1 MASLP
6 KILSQDS
13 EGYDQARRK
22 FFNGRVP
29 DIHPTEIAI
38 PSTTA
43 EVVTAVKRARE
54 NDWKIGVRSGGHLF
68 FCNALLE
75 GGLLIDTRNLNKDM
89 EYDPATNIASVSPG
103 HRVEDVTTFLEAR
116 SRFFPSGHSRSV
128 AVGGFLL
135 AGGQGCFMR
144 GWGYTA
150 PTWVTQLEVV
160 TSEGETVIA
169 NKTQNS
175 DLFWAAPGSGQGF
188 FGVVTRIWVKTI
200 PTRKLFDKTVIVDST
215 DIFKPLLKWTLEM
228 SRKVPRYGV
237 DLFYCTFF
245 ADKDDP
251 NGGHESAAKRVF
263 FAINLTIFADSL
275 DEAAVLASPLETFPE
290 DFKEYIVTTV
300 PLVERTW
307 DELWGLQ
314 ESFQPQ
320 GNGERWNVDSIL
332 VDPKA
337 SDDELIDA
345 ITPALYDL
353 PSRLSSGTLCPMDYY
368 PSEADQAL
376 SLPQKAYVSTMCCWK
391 DPKQDAAVDK
401 WLLDAYTKAD
411 EVSCGVYVA
420 DFNVKHRKP
429 KVMTDSALKKWLEI
443 RSKWDPSETFIGH
456 RGFSSVLDGKKALGS
471 RL

>member
-1 MASLP
+1 MTSLP

-13 EGYDQARRK
+13 EAYDQARRK

-75 GGLLIDTRNLNKDM
+75 GGLLIDTRNLNKDI

-116 SRFFPSGHSRSV
+116 GRFFPSGHSRSV

-215 DIFKPLLKWTLEM
+215 DIFKPLLKWTLEI
-228 SRKVPRYGV
+228 SRKVPKYGV

-251 NGGHESAAKRVF
+251 NGGHESAARRVF

-275 DEAAVLASPLETFPE
+275 DEAAVLTSPLETFPE
-290 DFKEYIVTTV
+290 DFKKYIVTTV

-337 SDDELIDA
+337 SDDELIEA

-368 PSEADQAL
+368 PNEADQAL
-376 SLPQKAYVSTMCCWK
+376 SLAQKAYVSTMCCWK
-391 DPKQDAAVDK
+391 DPKHDAAVDK

-411 EVSCGVYVA
+411 QVSCGVYVA

-443 RSKWDPSETFIGH
+443 RNRWDPSETFIGH
-456 RGFSSVLDGKKALGS
+456 RGFTSVLDGKKGLES
-471 RL
+471 RI